1 MAAIMMLS
9 QIGSKGLLATESE
22 NLIAHNKLIDE
33 VLLTTTSSGIEI
45 KEEQVINVN
54 GEISS
59 VDGLKALANAKPGVV
74 YRLTQDIDLSNQ
86 NWASID
92 FNATLDGKGYTIT
105 LNGEPLFKTIGEQ
118 ATAKNLILEGSVSGN
133 QDTGALA
140 FVSEGSVYNN
150 YSSANVKSTDIWA
163 SSGGLVGKIKA
174 GHISN
179 CFVTGK
185 VGGFTPG
192 GGITGSYTGGK
203 ISDSYWVGSMS
214 SVAEFG
220 YNGENCSRKSEE
232 EAKKQAFSDLLNKN
246 LTSEDIKW
254 GFDLNKSAYPILG
267 ATGQAPIDKTLLTQK
282 LEEAKRYDNQ
292 SNTYTEKTWQALQKA
307 IQEAQSVADDNT
319 VTQDKV
325 DEAIKMLNKA
335 IKGLLKVVIDPLPPT
350 NENEI
355 IPLSTKDEL
364 KTMED
369 GKYYKLQNDIVLD
382 EYWYNNETLNAI
394 LDGNGFKIIMNNGAE
409 SVFGTIGENGVVKNL
424 GITGNMNGYSAGS
437 ALAKINQGR
446 IINSYVTASIKTSGR
461 PVIGGLVETLDGGA
475 IHNTYVSG
483 TLEATSSGTKG
494 GLVGKFKLGSIT
506 NSYWLEGVT
515 ASRAI
520 GHIEEGAPEP
530 DLETVSKKDDM
541 KSEALITL
549 LNANKGNS
557 MAWGYDKKEDAIV
570 IGGKDQLPGEGEVSP
585 YTITYTAVDGVTTT
599 RTDNGKMKL
608 FTTERG
614 NFKLEGYDEE
624 IYWVDDPEP
633 YHAKQM
639 LWIRGDGSIHSI
651 DGEGRT
657 KVSAYTKDHRLLA
670 ECIVTTITP
679 EALELR
685 I

>member
-1 MAAIMMLS
+1 MIKLWKRKISIVMAAIMMLS

-59 VDGLKALANAKPGVV
+59 VDGLKALANAKPGEV

-118 ATAKNLILEGSVSGN
+118 ATVKNLILEGSVSGN

-214 SVAEFG
+214 SAAKFG

-282 LEEAKRYDNQ
+282 L
-292 SNTYTEKTWQALQKA
+292 
-307 IQEAQSVADDNT
+307 
-319 VTQDKV
+319 
-325 DEAIKMLNKA
+325 
-335 IKGLLKVVIDPLPPT
+335 
-350 NENEI
+350 
-355 IPLSTKDEL
+355 
-364 KTMED
+364 
-369 GKYYKLQNDIVLD
+369 
-382 EYWYNNETLNAI
+382 
-394 LDGNGFKIIMNNGAE
+394 
-409 SVFGTIGENGVVKNL
+409 
-424 GITGNMNGYSAGS
+424 
-437 ALAKINQGR
+437 
-446 IINSYVTASIKTSGR
+446 
-461 PVIGGLVETLDGGA
+461 
-475 IHNTYVSG
+475 
-483 TLEATSSGTKG
+483 
-494 GLVGKFKLGSIT
+494 
-506 NSYWLEGVT
+506 
-515 ASRAI
+515 
-520 GHIEEGAPEP
+520 
-530 DLETVSKKDDM
+530 
-541 KSEALITL
+541 
-549 LNANKGNS
+549 
-557 MAWGYDKKEDAIV
+557 
-570 IGGKDQLPGEGEVSP
+570 
-585 YTITYTAVDGVTTT
+585 
-599 RTDNGKMKL
+599 
-608 FTTERG
+608 
-614 NFKLEGYDEE
+614 
-624 IYWVDDPEP
+624 
-633 YHAKQM
+633 
-639 LWIRGDGSIHSI
+639 
-651 DGEGRT
+651 
-657 KVSAYTKDHRLLA
+657 
-670 ECIVTTITP
+670 
-679 EALELR
+679 
-685 I
+685 